1 MKQIP
6 EKLINYTG
14 YLNGSTYLGT
24 ADITLPTLE
33 MVSDTIQGAGIAG
46 EIDSPTIGQ
55 YSSMTVTLNWRTITQ
70 EAVQLYAPTTHAID
84 FRGAQQILDT
94 STGIRKNQQVKVSVR
109 AMPKSGDLG
118 KFSPSST
125 TDSTNEMEVIYLK
138 VEIEGKVMIE
148 IDKLNY
154 KSVFN
159 GVDYLADIREKL
171 GME

>member
-6 EKLINYTG
+6 EKLINYSG

-24 ADITLPTLE
+24 ADVTLPTLE
-33 MVSDTIQGAGIAG
+33 MISDTIKGAGIAG

-55 YSSMTVTLNWRTITQ
+55 YGSMTVTLNWRTLTTEGI
-70 EAVQLYAPTTHAID
+70 QLHAPTTHAID
-84 FRGAQQILDT
+84 FRGAQQVFDA
-94 STGIRKNQQVKVSVR
+94 STNQRKVQGVKVSIR

-118 KFSPSST
+118 KFDPSTT
-125 TDSTNEMEVIYLK
+125 TDSTNEMEVTYLK
-138 VEIEGKVMIE
+138 IEIEGKVAIE

-159 GVDYLADIREKL
+159 GVDYLADVRSIL